1 MEYFV
6 VCNEVCQSPAK
17 LSTVLKRKL
26 EILWLSGSGIM
37 DIKIK
42 ALAGEVE
49 NIKWKIWKKLRLESF
64 FLASI
69 YLKIKWNSRKKTR
82 KKLRFFEQIF
92 EIIHG
97 MLRYMKTYIKIC
109 NQFDERKIIQIRI
122 MVWSVKVS
130 TTSTISNT
138 ICFNNNPAIVS
149 Q

>member
-1 MEYFV
+1 MKSVSLQLNVQLFWRE
-6 VCNEVCQSPAK
+6 S
-17 LSTVLKRKL
+17 LG
-26 EILWLSGSGIM
+26 ILWLSGSGIM

-82 KKLRFFEQIF
+82 KKLRFSEQIF

-138 ICFNNNPAIVS
+138 ICFNNNPAIVR

>member
-1 MEYFV
+1 MKSVSLQLNFQLFWRE
-6 VCNEVCQSPAK
+6 S
-17 LSTVLKRKL
+17 LG
-26 EILWLSGSGIM
+26 ILWLSGSGIM

-49 NIKWKIWKKLRLESF
+49 NNKRKIWKKLRLESF

-82 KKLRFFEQIF
+82 KKLRFSEQIF

-138 ICFNNNPAIVS
+138 ICFNNNPAIVR

>member
-1 MEYFV
+1 MKSVSLQLNFQLFWRE
-6 VCNEVCQSPAK
+6 S
-17 LSTVLKRKL
+17 LG
-26 EILWLSGSGIM
+26 ILWLSGSGIM

-82 KKLRFFEQIF
+82 KKLTFFEQIF

-138 ICFNNNPAIVS
+138 ICFNNNPPIVR

>member
-1 MEYFV
+1 MERRTQLPEENKKEMEYFV

-69 YLKIKWNSRKKTR
+69 YLKIKWNSRKKNTKEIVIFR
-82 KKLRFFEQIF
+82 TNIWNYSYYVTLYENIHQNLQSIWWKKDYSNQNY
-92 EIIHG
+92 G
-97 MLRYMKTYIKIC
+97 M
-109 NQFDERKIIQIRI
+109 IR
-122 MVWSVKVS
+122 
-130 TTSTISNT
+130 
-138 ICFNNNPAIVS
+138 
-149 Q
+149 

>member
-1 MEYFV
+1 MKSVSLQLNVQLFWRE
-6 VCNEVCQSPAK
+6 S
-17 LSTVLKRKL
+17 LG
-26 EILWLSGSGIM
+26 ILWLSGSGIM

-82 KKLRFFEQIF
+82 KKLRFSEQIF

-109 NQFDERKIIQIRI
+109 NQFDERKISQIRI

-138 ICFNNNPAIVS
+138 ICFNNNPAIVR